1 MFTQCGAYDSATF
14 LPLVTVLNVWYSYG
28 VMTPRTPAAS
38 SPRQRWTFLAVI
50 SAALFLVG
58 ADNSI
63 LYTALPELRDQLGT
77 TPLEGLWIINAY
89 PLVLS
94 GLLLGTGT
102 LGDRIGHRLMFLIGV
117 AIFGLGSLMAAFSPT
132 AWLLI
137 AARGLL
143 GVGAAT
149 MMPSSLALVRITF
162 TDVRERNLAI
172 ALWMS
177 VAVVGAA
184 TGPVL
189 GGLLLEF
196 FWWGSVFLINVPIAV
211 VTLLSVVAIAPP
223 NIPNPYKHWDLIS
236 SVWAMFAMLGLVT
249 AIKELANPDRA
260 AWLLSAATGLGIIGL
275 VLFIHRQRGLEQPL
289 LDAHIFRSR
298 IFTGGV
304 ITAAVLMFVLA
315 GLELMTTQRFQTAGG
330 FSPLEA
336 GALVAAV
343 AIPSIP
349 AALLGGAFLHRI
361 GFNPLISGGFA
372 LLAAG
377 IGLAWWTFQLDS
389 LAPFVASLL
398 LVGIG
403 SGLASSVASTAILGA
418 APLDK
423 AGMASSVESV
433 SYEFGTL
440 ISVAV
445 FGSLLPFVYG
455 LYAPAEVAADVDH
468 GVDHPVHGPAAVAA
482 YDEGY
487 LLILLILGTVAALA
501 AVVTAYCFRGN
512 PKDAGSDA
520 AQ

>member
-1 MFTQCGAYDSATF
+1 M
-14 LPLVTVLNVWYSYG
+14 N
-28 VMTPRTPAAS
+28 PRSPSVST
-38 SPRQRWTFLAVI
+38 PRQRWTFLAII

-94 GLLLGTGT
+94 GLILGTGT

-117 AIFGLGSLMAAFSPT
+117 AVFGLGSLMAAFSPS

-162 TDVRERNLAI
+162 TNIRERNLAI
-172 ALWMS
+172 AVWMS

-196 FWWGSVFLINVPIAV
+196 FWWGSVFLINVPIAFFTV
-211 VTLLSVVAIAPP
+211 VATIAIAPP
-223 NIPNPYKHWDLIS
+223 NIANPHKKWDLVS
-236 SVWAMFAMLGLVT
+236 SIWAMLAMVGMVT
-249 AIKELANPDRA
+249 AIKELANPNRA
-260 AWLLSAATGLGIIGL
+260 AWLLIAATVVGLIGL
-275 VLFIHRQRGLEQPL
+275 LLFIFRQRVLEQPL
-289 LDAHIFRSR
+289 LDAQIFRNR

-304 ITAAVLMFVLA
+304 LTASIMMFIIA
-315 GLELMTTQRFQTAGG
+315 GIELMTTQRFQTAGG
-330 FSPLEA
+330 FTPLEA
-336 GALVAAV
+336 GALVATVAV
-343 AIPSIP
+343 PSIP

-361 GFNPLISGGFA
+361 GFIPLISGGFT
-372 LLAAG
+372 LMTLG
-377 IGLAWWTFQLDS
+377 IGLAWWTFRFDS
-389 LAPFVASLL
+389 LVPFIASLL
-398 LVGIG
+398 LVGVG

-440 ISVAV
+440 VSVAV
-445 FGSLLPFVYG
+445 FGSLLPFFYSMR
-455 LYAPAEVAADVDH
+455 APTEVAGDVDH
-468 GVDHPVHGPAAVAA
+468 GVEHPIHGPAAIAA
-482 YDEGY
+482 YDDAY
-487 LLILLILGTVAALA
+487 LFILIIVGVVAAGA
-501 AVVTAYCFRGN
+501 AIITAYCFRGN
-512 PKDAGSDA
+512 PKEADVNAS
-520 AQ
+520 Q